1 MIIKII
7 NITIIIMIIC
17 LRYIMIIWII
27 IDNDYDDMPIFHH
40 DHKIKMTIMHNHLK
54 QMNRNDDY
62 HDS

>member
-7 NITIIIMIIC
+7 NITIIIMII
-17 LRYIMIIWII
+17 WII
-27 IDNDYDDMPIFHH
+27 IDKDYDDMPIFHH

>member
-1 MIIKII
+1 
-7 NITIIIMIIC
+7 MIIC
-17 LRYIMIIWII
+17 LRHIMIIWII